1 MSTRVLYEY
10 QKQLK
15 LYSQQ
20 IFDAFTQGVENFEEY
35 KYIQG
40 KLHMLNICQQE
51 LSRLLDEEEK
61 IDDYNFIR
69 AWSHYGKV

>member
-15 LYSQQ
+15 LLYQQ
-20 IFDAFTQGVENFEEY
+20 LLDAFTQGVESFEEY

-61 IDDYNFIR
+61 IDD
-69 AWSHYGKV
+69 

>member
-1 MSTRVLYEY
+1 MSTRVIYEF

-15 LYSQQ
+15 FYRLQLH
-20 IFDAFTQGVENFEEY
+20 DHLTQGVESYEEY

-40 KLHMLNICQQE
+40 KLHMIDICQQE

-61 IDDYNFIR
+61 NDD
-69 AWSHYGKV
+69 

>member
-15 LYSQQ
+15 LYRDREQL
-20 IFDAFTQGVENFEEY
+20 FDAFTQGVENFEEY

-51 LSRLLDEEEK
+51 LSRDEEEK
-61 IDDYNFIR
+61 IDD
-69 AWSHYGKV
+69 

>member
-1 MSTRVLYEY
+1 MTTRVLYEC

-15 LYSQQ
+15 LYKQQ
-20 IFDAFTQGVENFEEY
+20 IFDALTQGVENYEEY

-40 KLHMLNICQQE
+40 KIHMVDICQQE

-61 IDDYNFIR
+61 IDD
-69 AWSHYGKV
+69 

>member
-15 LYSQQ
+15 FYKEQL
-20 IFDAFTQGVENFEEY
+20 IEHFTQGVENYEEY

-40 KLHMLNICQQE
+40 KIHMVDICQQE
-51 LSRLLDEEEK
+51 LSRLLEDEEK
-61 IDDYNFIR
+61 IDD
-69 AWSHYGKV
+69 